1 MEQLVVAVV
10 PVVVVPVVVVVV
22 VVVLVGLCLECPAD
36 GDCKSGLI
44 CASPAFV
51 IEMVITT

>member
-1 MEQLVVAVV
+1 MPLLF
-10 PVVVVPVVVVVV
+10 VVVVVV
-22 VVVLVGLCLECPAD
+22 VVSVVEVGLCLECPAD

-51 IEMVITT
+51 IDMMIKT